1 VEQKNQR
8 YPVVQGSGNGSS
20 VTDPGDI
27 GAIQTIAV
35 ITAIVIVAPVDA
47 IVVVAPVDAIAAFA
61 PLAAAVVVATVAANP
76 APVLISQTQLE
87 AQMNRPI
94 WLDAAQTA
102 ERMPYPALVAALER
116 AAIELAQKQIHCP
129 ERLVVP
135 MPTKGSLLCMPA
147 MGPEISCHKL
157 ICVMPA
163 NKERG
168 LPTILG
174 QLNVLDSQTGECRMI
189 LDGATVTGRRTAAM
203 SMLGLRKLAIGPIRK
218 VRIIGTGTQAQTHT
232 QALAALYPGI
242 EVSIKGRTAAAA
254 AAFCRRHAALP
265 LILKADQHPLD
276 RAEQGASAW
285 DGDTGNQ
292 AMMPLSAER
301 SADCDVLITCT
312 TSLTPVYAEPA
323 RLDRLLIAVGAFHA
337 EAAEIAP
344 SVVQG
349 CEVFVDDPVGARH
362 EAGDLIQ
369 AGVDWRAVRA
379 IASILRPQPPT
390 NTLGTLPRLFK
401 TVGCAA
407 WDLAAA
413 RVALAH

>member
-1 VEQKNQR
+1 VGVAA
-8 YPVVQGSGNGSS
+8 VV
-20 VTDPGDI
+20 
-27 GAIQTIAV
+27 AL
-35 ITAIVIVAPVDA
+35 
-47 IVVVAPVDAIAAFA
+47 VVVAA
-61 PLAAAVVVATVAANP
+61 VAANP
-76 APVLISQTQLE
+76 APVLISQVKLE
-87 AQMNRPI
+87 TRMNRPI

-102 ERMPYPALVAALER
+102 QRLPYPELVAALER

-276 RAEQGASAW
+276 RGEQDAPGAPPW
-285 DGDTGNQ
+285 DDHCASRAT
-292 AMMPLSAER
+292 MPLSAER

-337 EAAEIAP
+337 DAAEIAP

-390 NTLGTLPRLFK
+390 NTPRTLPRLFK